1 MTEPALSSDP
11 TDTAADRA
19 DALRAASVGFA
30 HAIRLSH
37 HARSDASSCEGE
49 DKLPHLRTA
58 HSHLQAA
65 ATSLADIRPPE
76 YTEDEAAYMRKWFS
90 NELDQFSSL
99 ASVFPELEMGLQELR
114 QRLESL
120 SQDSSVAER
129 QSSDPTGTGP
139 PEPSGPSEPSEV
151 ETTTA

>member
-1 MTEPALSSDP
+1 MTESALSSDP

-19 DALRAASVGFA
+19 GILRAPSVDFA
-30 HAIRLSH
+30 HAIRRSH
-37 HARSDASSCEGE
+37 HARSESSCEGE
-49 DKLPHLRTA
+49 DKLPHLWTA
-58 HSHLQAA
+58 LSHLQSA
-65 ATSLADIRPPE
+65 ATSLADIHPPV
-76 YTEDEAAYMRKWFS
+76 YTEDEAAYTRKWFS

-99 ASVFPELEMGLQELR
+99 ASGFPELDMGLQGLR

-129 QSSDPTGTGP
+129 QSSDLTGTGP
-139 PEPSGPSEPSEV
+139 PEPSEV